1 MNLSQQDQM
10 QRIVRR
16 WAQAH
21 RKQDL
26 LDWHSQTGML
36 MDMAGNATRIAVTAA
51 DREHASD
58 LYTLAWLSYQRSVE
72 FMPADLSRLPH
83 LMCEAA

>member
-1 MNLSQQDQM
+1 MNLSKQDQM

-36 MDMAGNATRIAVTAA
+36 MDMAGNATRIASTAE

-58 LYTLAWLSYQRSVE
+58 LYTLAGLSYQRSVE
-72 FMPADLSRLPH
+72 FMPMNLGYLPSLLSV
-83 LMCEAA
+83 AA

>member
-1 MNLSQQDQM
+1 MTSVQTEQLE
-10 QRIVRR
+10 RIVRR
-16 WAQAH
+16 WAQANR
-21 RKQDL
+21 RKEL

-36 MDMAGNATRIAVTAA
+36 INMAGNATRIARTVE
-51 DREHASD
+51 DREFASD
-58 LYTLAWLSYQRSVE
+58 LYTLAELSYFRSVE